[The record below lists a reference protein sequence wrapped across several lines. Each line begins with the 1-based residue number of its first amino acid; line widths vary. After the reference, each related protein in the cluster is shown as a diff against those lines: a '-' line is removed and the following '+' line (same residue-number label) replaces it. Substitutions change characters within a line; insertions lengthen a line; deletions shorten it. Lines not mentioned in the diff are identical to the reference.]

1 MELLRIILISL
12 ILCSCSKKEEF
23 DENKEIEIK
32 ALLYEDRKNKEL
44 EFLYLEEIR
53 IAQENDDLDA
63 YEYFFQEYMNVPRLH
78 IPEEYKTRPDYVKGG
93 VSIEY

>member
-12 ILCSCSKKEEF
+12 ILCSCSKQEEF
-23 DENKEIEIK
+23 DESKEIEIK

-53 IAQENDDLDA
+53 LAQENEDLEA
-63 YEYFFQEYMNVPRLH
+63 YEYFFNEYMNVPRLH